1 LNKFISELRRRQ
13 VFRATGL
20 YVGVAWIVLEGADIL
35 LPAFEAP
42 EWVFRTLVILAFA
55 GAPITAVLAWI
66 YEVTERGIKRE
77 EEVEAEQLPRM
88 HGRQMDFIVIG
99 VLLVALTFSVYLI
112 VQEEPV
118 APEAMDPVSILVA
131 DFDNQTGDPVFDGSL
146 EQALTIGLESAPFIT
161 AYGRDSA
168 TSLAA
173 KLKDGGEGLDVEA
186 SRLVSVR
193 EGIKYVL
200 AGSIRPDGN
209 GYEFTVSALDPT
221 EGTSAAEA
229 QTSAKSKA
237 EVLAAVGTLAGQIRE
252 DLGDKTLD
260 SGQVALSETF
270 TAASLEAASDYTK
283 AQVLAYKLRFEEALE
298 LYQRAIDA
306 DPNFGRAFSGYA
318 LTLFNMG
325 RIEEAEAM
333 WKKALATLD
342 TMTEREKYRTLGL
355 YYSVVSHNYDK
366 AIENYETLVQLYP
379 ADGAGHNNLAVSY
392 LLDLDFQRAR
402 EEGLKVLEIYPNSV
416 LYRGNFALYAMYA
429 GDFETAV
436 AEAHKVLEQD
446 PGYYK
451 AYLPLAIAAL
461 ASGDVDAAIGHYRK
475 MSETNTSG
483 ESLATLGL
491 ADAAIYSGKPDQ
503 AMTLLVAGIGR
514 DRDAGRRYDLAHKS
528 IALAAVHA
536 LRGSTATAEQALGE
550 ALDSSRSEAVVFPAA
565 RLLVQ
570 LGRAQDAA
578 HIAAELGGE
587 LQPQGRAYGR
597 LIEGMLAMAE
607 GEAVKA
613 IELLQASIEL
623 ADLWLARFHLGIV
636 YLEAGYAAEAL
647 SEFEL
652 CETRI
657 GEAASLFL
665 DDFPTWRYSA
675 PLKYWKARSQE
686 AIGMTPSAVSGY
698 QAFLALRTEAT
709 EDPLA
714 VDARQRVT
722 TLAGESQ

>member
-1 LNKFISELRRRQ
+1 MKKFIAELRRRQ

-20 YVGVAWIVLEGADIL
+20 YIGVAWIVLEGADIL

-42 EWVFRTLVILAFA
+42 EWVFRTLVIVAFA
-55 GAPITAVLAWI
+55 GAPVTAVLAWI
-66 YEVTERGIKRE
+66 YEITERGIKRE
-77 EEVEAEQLPRM
+77 EDVEAEHLPRM

-99 VLLVALTFSVYLI
+99 VLIVALSFSVYLN
-112 VQEEPV
+112 VQEEPA
-118 APEAMDPVSILVA
+118 APEQMQPVSILIA

-161 AYGRDSA
+161 AYRRDTA
-168 TSLAA
+168 ASLAA
-173 KLKDGGEGLDVEA
+173 KLTGDAGGLDVEA

-200 AGSIRPDGN
+200 AGSIRPDGA
-209 GYEFTVSALDPT
+209 GFEFSVTALDPT
-221 EGTSAAEA
+221 GGEAAAEAETSAA
-229 QTSAKSKA
+229 SKA

-252 DLGDKTLD
+252 ALGDKTLD

-298 LYQRAIDA
+298 YYQRAIDA

-318 LTLFNMG
+318 LTLSNMG
-325 RIEEAEAM
+325 RTEEAELM
-333 WKKALATLD
+333 WKKALASLD

-355 YYSVVSHNYDK
+355 YYSVVSQNYEK
-366 AIENYETLVQLYP
+366 AIENYERLVELYP

-392 LLDLDFQRAR
+392 FLTLDFDSAR
-402 EEGLKVLEIYPNSV
+402 EEGLRVLEIYPNSV
-416 LYRGNFALYAMYA
+416 LYRGNYALYAMYA
-429 GDFETAV
+429 GNFDTAV
-436 AEAHKVLEQD
+436 TEALKVLEQD

-461 ASGDVDAAIGHYRK
+461 ASGDMEAAIGHYRR
-475 MSETNTSG
+475 MSETSPSG

-491 ADAAIYSGKPDQ
+491 ADVAIHTGKLEE
-503 AMTLLVAGIGR
+503 ATTLLLAGIAR
-514 DRDAGRRYDLAHKS
+514 DRDAGKRYDLGHKS
-528 IALAAVHA
+528 VALAAVYA
-536 LRGSTATAEQALGE
+536 SQGSFAPAEE
-550 ALDSSRSEAVVFPAA
+550 ALKDALDHSRAEAIVFPAA
-565 RLLVQ
+565 RLLIQ
-570 LGRAQDAA
+570 LGRDDDAR
-578 HIAAELGGE
+578 HIADELGRE
-587 LQPQGRAYGR
+587 LQPQDRAYGK
-597 LIEGMLAMAE
+597 LIEGMLAMA
-607 GEAVKA
+607 GGNPVEA
-613 IELLQASIEL
+613 IDFLTESIERT
-623 ADLWLARFHLGIV
+623 DLWLTRFHLGIV

-665 DDFPTWRYSA
+665 DDFPTWRYTA
-675 PLKYWKARSQE
+675 PLGYWKARAQE
-686 AIGMTPSAVSGY
+686 AMGMTPAAISGY
-698 QAFLALRTEAT
+698 QAFLALRPEPG

-714 VDARQRVT
+714 ADARQRLE
-722 TLAGESQ
+722 TLTGDAP